1 MDVKAVAN
9 VQTSVEMN
17 SQNIDVKNAKGLQP
31 EKNEHAQNQQNQ
43 AAQKVDKKQASPEVI
58 EKIVEDLKKK
68 LSMLNTQLK
77 IKIDKDT
84 DMVVVKVIDKTT
96 NKVIR
101 QIPPEYVL
109 KIAKYLDEIAGLLY
123 NEKV

>member
-1 MDVKAVAN
+1 MDVKPVAHL
-9 VQTSVEMN
+9 QPTVEMH
-17 SQNIDVKNAKGLQP
+17 SKGLD
-31 EKNEHAQNQQNQ
+31 EKVQQLKSNGAQEPINLGNREKE
-43 AAQKVDKKQASPEVI
+43 KVEKTSPEVI
-58 EKIVEDLKKK
+58 EKIIEDLKKK
-68 LSMLNTQLK
+68 LSMLNTQLE

-84 DMVVVKVIDKTT
+84 DIVVVKVVDKET

-109 KIAKYLDEIAGLLY
+109 KIAKYLDEIAGILY

>member
-1 MDVKAVAN
+1 MDVKPVAHL
-9 VQTSVEMN
+9 QPSVEMN
-17 SQNIDVKNAKGLQP
+17 SQNLEIK
-31 EKNEHAQNQQNQ
+31 NQQQLKRPEVHESQNI
-43 AAQKVDKKQASPEVI
+43 DSKKKEKATQTSPEVI
-58 EKIVEDLKKK
+58 EKIIEDLKKK
-68 LSMLNTQLK
+68 LSMLNTQLE
-77 IKIDKDT
+77 IQIDKDT
-84 DMVVVKVIDKTT
+84 DIVVVKVIDRET

>member
-1 MDVKAVAN
+1 MDVKPVAHL
-9 VQTSVEMN
+9 QPSVEMN
-17 SQNIDVKNAKGLQP
+17 SQSLEIKNQQQLKRPEVHESQNIDSKKK
-31 EKNEHAQNQQNQ
+31 EKATQT
-43 AAQKVDKKQASPEVI
+43 SPEVI
-58 EKIVEDLKKK
+58 EKIIEDLKKK
-68 LSMLNTQLK
+68 LSMLNTQLE
-77 IKIDKDT
+77 IQIDKDT
-84 DMVVVKVIDKTT
+84 DIVVVKVIDRET

>member
-1 MDVKAVAN
+1 LKRPEVH
-9 VQTSVEMN
+9 E
-17 SQNIDVKNAKGLQP
+17 SQNIDSKKK
-31 EKNEHAQNQQNQ
+31 EKATQT
-43 AAQKVDKKQASPEVI
+43 SPEVI
-58 EKIVEDLKKK
+58 EKIIEDLKKK
-68 LSMLNTQLK
+68 LSMLNTQLE
-77 IKIDKDT
+77 IQIDKDT
-84 DMVVVKVIDKTT
+84 DIVVVKVIDRET

>member
-1 MDVKAVAN
+1 MDVKPVAHL
-9 VQTSVEMN
+9 QPSVEMN
-17 SQNIDVKNAKGLQP
+17 SQSLEVKNQQLKQP
-31 EKNEHAQNQQNQ
+31 NTQEQVNLDSKRKEETV
-43 AAQKVDKKQASPEVI
+43 KTTPEVI

-68 LSMLNTQLK
+68 LSMLNTQLE
-77 IKIDKDT
+77 IQIDKDT
-84 DMVVVKVIDKTT
+84 DIVVVKVIDRET

-109 KIAKYLDEIAGLLY
+109 KIAKYLDEIAGILY

>member
-1 MDVKAVAN
+1 
-9 VQTSVEMN
+9 
-17 SQNIDVKNAKGLQP
+17 
-31 EKNEHAQNQQNQ
+31 
-43 AAQKVDKKQASPEVI
+43 
-58 EKIVEDLKKK
+58 
-68 LSMLNTQLK
+68 MLNTQLE
-77 IKIDKDT
+77 IQIDKDT
-84 DMVVVKVIDKTT
+84 DIVVVKVIDRET

>member
-1 MDVKAVAN
+1 MDVKPVAGTQASIN
-9 VQTSVEMN
+9 MN
-17 SQNIDVKNAKGLQP
+17 SQNVELYAGRTFNLQDDLKTNEP
-31 EKNEHAQNQQNQ
+31 EF
-43 AAQKVDKKQASPEVI
+43 KKEREKISPELI
-58 EKIVEDLKKK
+58 ERAIEDLKKK
-68 LSMLNTQLK
+68 LSILNTQLQ

-84 DMVVVKVIDKTT
+84 DIVVVKVIDKET

-101 QIPPEYVL
+101 QIPPEYIL

>member
-1 MDVKAVAN
+1 MDVKPVAHL
-9 VQTSVEMN
+9 QPSVEMN
-17 SQNIDVKNAKGLQP
+17 SQNLEIKNQQQLKQP
-31 EKNEHAQNQQNQ
+31 EVHESQNI
-43 AAQKVDKKQASPEVI
+43 DSKKKEKATQTSPEVI
-58 EKIVEDLKKK
+58 EKIIEDLKKK
-68 LSMLNTQLK
+68 LSMLNTQLE
-77 IKIDKDT
+77 IQIDKDT
-84 DMVVVKVIDKTT
+84 DIVVVKVIDRET